1 MKMVGVGNTV
11 TSKKRPSVKMVST
24 MIIVSQFL
32 IKLIVVPEVNYIFE
46 LFFDRYSHQNN
57 LSINTIIKIHCSIVN
72 TYTGRIDIHDRFIV
86 ASTYPV
92 DNHTTVYCR
101 KN

>member
-1 MKMVGVGNTV
+1 MHIITTLYLSGAYVKMVGVGNTV

-46 LFFDRYSHQNN
+46 LIDK
-57 LSINTIIKIHCSIVN
+57 IIKIHCL
-72 TYTGRIDIHDRFIV
+72 
-86 ASTYPV
+86 
-92 DNHTTVYCR
+92 
-101 KN
+101 